1 MILYFG
7 CKSSHYFYIFANS
20 NKVKT
25 MKKKKNQENRE
36 SMVCEPVVGYN
47 RPPARHPN
55 PITTPDVADA
65 DGLMSVDEY
74 FDRLWSVVEA
84 KYEKLQS

>member
-1 MILYFG
+1 
-7 CKSSHYFYIFANS
+7 
-20 NKVKT
+20 
-25 MKKKKNQENRE
+25 MKKKKNQENRK

-47 RPPARHPN
+47 CPPAMLPN
-55 PITTPDVADA
+55 PITTPDAADA

>member
-1 MILYFG
+1 
-7 CKSSHYFYIFANS
+7 
-20 NKVKT
+20 

-36 SMVCEPVVGYN
+36 SIVCEPVAGYN
-47 RPPARHPN
+47 CASKGHINPLVEPN
-55 PITTPDVADA
+55 VADV

-84 KYEKLQS
+84 KYENLQS

>member
-1 MILYFG
+1 
-7 CKSSHYFYIFANS
+7 
-20 NKVKT
+20 

-47 RPPARHPN
+47 CSPARLPN
-55 PITTPDVADA
+55 PITTPDIADA

-74 FDRLWSVVEA
+74 FDRLWSVVKT

>member
-1 MILYFG
+1 
-7 CKSSHYFYIFANS
+7 
-20 NKVKT
+20 

-36 SMVCEPVVGYN
+36 SMVCEPVVVYN
-47 RPPARHPN
+47 CPPARHPN

>member
-1 MILYFG
+1 
-7 CKSSHYFYIFANS
+7 
-20 NKVKT
+20 

-47 RPPARHPN
+47 CPPARHQN
-55 PITTPDVADA
+55 PITIPDAADT

-74 FDRLWSVVEA
+74 FDRLWSAVEA

>member
-1 MILYFG
+1 
-7 CKSSHYFYIFANS
+7 
-20 NKVKT
+20 
-25 MKKKKNQENRE
+25 
-36 SMVCEPVVGYN
+36 MVCEPVVGYN
-47 RPPARHPN
+47 RPPTRHPN

-84 KYEKLQS
+84 KYENLQS

>member
-1 MILYFG
+1 M
-7 CKSSHYFYIFANS
+7 
-20 NKVKT
+20 

-36 SMVCEPVVGYN
+36 SMVCEPVVGYDCK
-47 RPPARHPN
+47 PARHQN
-55 PITTPDVADA
+55 PITIPDAADA